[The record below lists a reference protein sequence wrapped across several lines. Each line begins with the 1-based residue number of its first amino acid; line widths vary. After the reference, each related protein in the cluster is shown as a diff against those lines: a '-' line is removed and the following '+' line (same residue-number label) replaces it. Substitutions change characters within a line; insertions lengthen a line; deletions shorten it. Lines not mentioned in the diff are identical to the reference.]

1 MAAGFVRAC
10 RSDKTHRLLLCSSAL
25 GISLFSA
32 SAAIAQSTTQAPAPD
47 APPANAAQATQPASA
62 VDVGDIIVTARRVRE
77 SQQRVPIAITTF
89 SQEALERN
97 RIQTLADLQQFVP
110 SASVTG
116 YNSQNQEWFT
126 LRGQGQTGF
135 ETGGGVGGGPAVVGY
150 LAEVPVNIAGP
161 GLYYDLASI
170 QVLKGPQGTLFGR
183 NTTGGAILFEPRTP
197 TDRLEGFG
205 QVTLGDYG
213 RREFQGAVNVPL
225 TDGVAVRVAGQVG
238 HRDGYTHDVVQDKD
252 YQRRDF
258 DSIRVGLKVTKGD
271 FENYLLGT
279 YTDYRSNGS
288 GYVLLFANPN
298 NPALVAALAAQRALG
313 IRRTQHSVTGEREK
327 GQFLTFIDRASV
339 RLSDQLTLR
348 NIASFTHYRT
358 LRREDE
364 DGSPVISLDS
374 TGPFPGDWQ
383 KDQKVFTE
391 ELQLQ
396 GTFMGDRLSLQTGA
410 YYEHGSNPVN
420 TTFSQQ
426 FAPSFFLDTFRIDQ
440 SNTSKGLYG
449 QGTLAIVPDLR
460 ATAGYRH
467 TWDKVGFGFANA
479 GSATQIPQPGDP
491 CFSVFG
497 SVYPNN
503 CLISDH
509 TKDDGSSY
517 TLGLDWQA
525 SAKTLLYAV
534 TRQGYKSGG
543 FNIIAT
549 QLGATNSAFFR
560 YRPERVRD
568 VEAGLK
574 TDWSLAAA
582 RGRTNL
588 AAYYS
593 KYKDAQ
599 VLTAAVVGSGGVQGV
614 TANAAS
620 ATIWG
625 LELENRLRPTP
636 NIELDLMYSYMN
648 AGYDRYIT
656 PLGNDLSNTPYPNAP
671 KNKVAAGLRFRLPLG
686 TGAGD
691 LWLGGTYTFQDK
703 VYVGIGDNGPGS
715 PGNTQPSYSLVNLR
729 ADWYGMLGSKVD
741 AALFVTNVTNKAY
754 RVTQLDLFNALGF
767 TSASFGE
774 PRMFGATLGY
784 HF

>member
-1 MAAGFVRAC
+1 MAAVVAC
-10 RSDKTHRLLLCSSAL
+10 ALRRVSLQQFLLCSSAL
-25 GISLFSA
+25 VAVVLPTS
-32 SAAIAQSTTQAPAPD
+32 
-47 APPANAAQATQPASA
+47 PASA
-62 VDVGDIIVTARRVRE
+62 QNVNNAPASDAASPQDPKRPLPADQSTLGDIIVTARRVEER
-77 SQQRVPIAITTF
+77 QQRVPVAITSF
-89 SQEALERN
+89 SQESLERN
-97 RIQTLADLQQFVP
+97 RIETLADLQQFVP

-116 YNSQNQEWFT
+116 YNSANQEWFS

-150 LAEVPVNIAGP
+150 LAEVPINIAGP
-161 GLYYDLASI
+161 GLYYDLSSV

-183 NTTGGAILFEPRTP
+183 NTTGGAILFEPRLP
-197 TDRLEGFG
+197 TDHFEGYG
-205 QVTLGDYG
+205 ELTLGNFG
-213 RREFQGAVNVPL
+213 RREFLGALNFPIA
-225 TDGVAVRVAGQVG
+225 DGLDARIAGQIG

-258 DSIRVGLKVTKGD
+258 GSIRAGLKFTKGD
-271 FENYLLGT
+271 FDNYLLGT
-279 YTDYRSNGS
+279 YTEYRTNGS

-298 NPALVAALAAQRALG
+298 NPALVAALANQKAIG
-313 IRRTQHSVTGEREK
+313 VRRTAHSVTGEKER
-327 GQFLTFIDRASV
+327 GQFLTVIDHASLQ
-339 RLSDQLTLR
+339 LSDQLTLR

-364 DGSPVISLDS
+364 DGSPLILLDS
-374 TGPFPGDWQ
+374 TGPLPGDWQ
-383 KDQKVFTE
+383 KDQDVVTE

-396 GTFMGDRLSLQTGA
+396 GRFLADRLTLQTGA
-410 YYEHGSNPVN
+410 YYEHGHNPVN
-420 TTFSQQ
+420 TSFSQQ
-426 FAPSFFLDTFRIDQ
+426 FAPTFFLVTFRIDQ
-440 SNTSKGLYG
+440 NNTSKGLYG
-449 QGTLAIVPDLR
+449 QGTYAILPDLK

-497 SVYPNN
+497 SVFPNN

-517 TLGLDWQA
+517 NLGLDWQA
-525 SAKTLLYAV
+525 TQKTLLYVA

-568 VEAGLK
+568 AELGLK
-574 TDWSLAAA
+574 TDWSLGGAP
-582 RGRTNL
+582 GRSNL

-599 VLTAAVVGSGGVQGV
+599 VLTAAVVGAGGVQGV

-625 LELENRLRPTP
+625 IEAENSFRPTP
-636 NIELDLMYSYMN
+636 GIELDLTYSYLN

-656 PLGNDLSNTPYPNAP
+656 PLGNDLTHTPFPNAP
-671 KNKVAAGLRFRLPLG
+671 KNKVAAGARFQLPIGRRAG
-686 TGAGD
+686 T

-703 VYVGIGDNGPGS
+703 IYVGIGDNGPGS
-715 PGNTQPSYSLVNLR
+715 PGNIQPSYSLVNLR
-729 ADWYGMLGSKVD
+729 ADWYNVMGSRFD

-754 RVTQLDLFNALGF
+754 HVTQLDLFNALGF
-767 TSASFGE
+767 TAASFGE
-774 PRMFGATLGY
+774 PRMFGGTVGY

>member
-1 MAAGFVRAC
+1 MTFAFR
-10 RSDKTHRLLLCSSAL
+10 DNFRLGNYRPLLCSTALAMALLSAPSAAL
-25 GISLFSA
+25 AQASASTDSAQSA
-32 SAAIAQSTTQAPAPD
+32 SAGQPQKASPAD
-47 APPANAAQATQPASA
+47 LNE
-62 VDVGDIIVTARRVRE
+62 IIVTARRVQE

-89 SQEALERN
+89 SQESLERN
-97 RIQTLADLQQFVP
+97 RIQSLSDLQQFVP

-161 GLYYDLASI
+161 GLYYDLASV

-183 NTTGGAILFEPRTP
+183 NTTGGAILFEPRLP
-197 TDRLEGFG
+197 TDHMEGFAR
-205 QVTLGDYG
+205 VTVGDYG
-213 RREFQGAVNVPL
+213 RREFQGALNVPIA
-225 TDGVAVRVAGQVG
+225 DGLALRVAGQIG
-238 HRDGYTHDVVQDKD
+238 HRNGYTHDVVQDRD

-258 DSIRVGLKVTKGD
+258 DAVRVGLRFTKGGFD
-271 FENYLLGT
+271 NYLLGT

-288 GYVLLFANPN
+288 GYILLFANPFS
-298 NPALVAALAAQRALG
+298 PPLLSALAAQNALG

-327 GQFLTFIDRASV
+327 GQFLTFIDRASL
-339 RLSDQLTLR
+339 RLSDALTLR
-348 NIASFTHYRT
+348 NIVSFTHYRT

-374 TGPFPGDWQ
+374 TGPLPGDWQ
-383 KDQKVFTE
+383 KDQNVFTE
-391 ELQLQ
+391 EMQLQ
-396 GTFMGDRLSLQTGA
+396 GKFMGDRLMLQTGA
-410 YYEHGSNPVN
+410 YYEHGHNPVN

-426 FAPSFFLDTFRIDQ
+426 FAPSFFLVTFRINQ

-449 QGTLAIVPDLR
+449 QGTFALTPNLR

-467 TWDKVGFGFANA
+467 TWDKVGFGFANT
-479 GSATQIPQPGDP
+479 GSATQIPKPGDP

-497 SVYPNN
+497 SVYPTN
-503 CLISDH
+503 CLISDS
-509 TKDDGSSY
+509 TKDNGSSY
-517 TLGLDWQA
+517 TLGLDWQVTP
-525 SAKTLLYAV
+525 KTLLYVV

-568 VEAGLK
+568 VEAGVK
-574 TDWSLAAA
+574 ADWSIGTA
-582 RGRTNL
+582 RGRTNI

-599 VLTAAVVGSGGVQGV
+599 VLTAAVVGGGGVQGV
-614 TANAAS
+614 TANAAG

-625 LELENRLRPTP
+625 IEAENTLRPTP
-636 NIELDLMYSYMN
+636 DVELNLVYSYMN

-656 PLGNDLSNTPYPNAP
+656 PLGNDLTNTPYSNAP
-671 KNKVAAGLRFRLPLG
+671 KHKVAAGARFRLPLG
-686 TGAGD
+686 ANAGE
-691 LWLGGTYTFQDK
+691 LWIGGTYTFQDK

-715 PGNTQPSYSLVNLR
+715 PGNTQPSYGLVNLR
-729 ADWYGMLGSKVD
+729 ADWNNVLGSKID
-741 AALFVTNVTNKAY
+741 AALFATNVTNKAY
-754 RVTQLDLFNALGF
+754 RVTQLDLYNALGF
-767 TSASFGE
+767 TAASFGE
-774 PRMFGATLGY
+774 PRMFGGSLGY
-784 HF
+784 RF

>member
-1 MAAGFVRAC
+1 MTAGFGDAKGRDII
-10 RSDKTHRLLLCSSAL
+10 RGWLFCSSTIGAL
-25 GISLFSA
+25 ILSAPA
-32 SAAIAQSTTQAPAPD
+32 SAQSAPD
-47 APPANAAQATQPASA
+47 ASGVQTDQKANSSTAPDLT
-62 VDVGDIIVTARRVRE
+62 DIIVTARRVE
-77 SQQRVPIAITTF
+77 ENQQRVPIAITTF
-89 SQEALERN
+89 SQESLERN
-97 RIQTLADLQQFVP
+97 RIQTLADLAQFVP

-150 LAEVPVNIAGP
+150 LAEVPINIAGP
-161 GLYYDLASI
+161 GLYYDLASV

-183 NTTGGAILFEPRTP
+183 NTTGGAILFEPRLP
-197 TDRLEGFG
+197 TDHFEGYG
-205 QVTLGDYG
+205 QLTLGDYG
-213 RREFQGAVNVPL
+213 RREFLGAINIPMA
-225 TDGVAVRVAGQVG
+225 DGLALRVAGQIG
-238 HRDGYTHDVVQDKD
+238 HRDGYTRDVIQDKD

-258 DSIRVGLKVTKGD
+258 YSARVGLKFTRGD

-279 YTDYRSNGS
+279 YTDYRTNGS
-288 GYVLLFANPN
+288 GYILLFANPF
-298 NPALVAALAAQRALG
+298 NPALVAALAEQKELG
-313 IRRTQHSVTGEREK
+313 NRKTEHSVTGEKER
-327 GQFLTFIDRASV
+327 GQFLTFIDRASL

-374 TGPFPGDWQ
+374 TGPLPGDWQ
-383 KDQKVFTE
+383 KDQNVFTE

-396 GTFMGDRLSLQTGA
+396 GQFMADRLTLQTGA
-410 YYEHGSNPVN
+410 YYEHGHNPVN
-420 TTFSQQ
+420 TSFSQQ
-426 FAPSFFLDTFRIDQ
+426 FAPSFFLVTFRIDQ
-440 SNTSKGLYG
+440 SNISKGLYG
-449 QGTLAIVPDLR
+449 QGTFALLPNLK

-497 SVYPNN
+497 SVFPNN
-503 CLISDH
+503 CLISDS

-525 SAKTLLYAV
+525 TQKTLLYVV

-549 QLGATNSAFFR
+549 QLGATDSAFFR

-568 VEAGLK
+568 VEVGVK
-574 TDWSLAAA
+574 TDWSLGEAH
-582 RGRTNL
+582 GRTNV

-599 VLTAAVVGSGGVQGV
+599 VLTAAVVGAGGVQGV

-625 LELENRLRPTP
+625 IELENMMRPTP
-636 NIELDLMYSYMN
+636 SIELNLTYSYLN

-656 PLGNDLSNTPYPNAP
+656 PLGNDLTHTPYPNAP
-671 KNKVAAGLRFRLPLG
+671 KNKVAAGARFRLPLG
-686 TGAGD
+686 QGAGEF
-691 LWLGGTYTFQDK
+691 WIGGTYTFQDK
-703 VYVGIGDNGPGS
+703 IYVGIGDNGPGS
-715 PGNTQPSYSLVNLR
+715 PGNIQPSYSLINLR
-729 ADWYGMLGSKVD
+729 ADWYSLLGSKID
-741 AALFVTNVTNKAY
+741 AALFVTNATNKAY
-754 RVTQLDLFNALGF
+754 HVTQLDLFNALGF
-767 TSASFGE
+767 TAASFGE
-774 PRMFGATLGY
+774 PRMFGGTVSY

>member
-1 MAAGFVRAC
+1 MTAAFVRA
-10 RSDKTHRLLLCSSAL
+10 RRRGITHSMLLCSTMLGVSIFCASPAAAQTSAE
-25 GISLFSA
+25 A
-32 SAAIAQSTTQAPAPD
+32 PEAEVAAPQTVRAAQSRGTPE
-47 APPANAAQATQPASA
+47 
-62 VDVGDIIVTARRVRE
+62 VGEIIVTARRVQE
-77 SQQRVPIAITTF
+77 SQQRVPVAITTF
-89 SQEALERN
+89 SQESLERN

-150 LAEVPVNIAGP
+150 LAEVPINIAGP
-161 GLYYDLASI
+161 GLYYDLASV

-197 TDRLEGFG
+197 TDRFEGNA
-205 QVTLGDYG
+205 QITLGDYG
-213 RREFQGAVNVPL
+213 RRELQGAINLPI
-225 TDGVAVRVAGQVG
+225 TDGLALRIAGQVG
-238 HRDGYTHDVVQDKD
+238 HRDGYIHDVVQNRD

-258 DSIRVGLKVTKGD
+258 DSVRLGLKFTKGD

-288 GYVLLFANPN
+288 GYILLFANPN
-298 NPALVAALAAQRALG
+298 NPALVAALAAQKALG
-313 IRRTQHSVTGEREK
+313 IRQTQHSVTGEREK
-327 GQFLTFIDRASV
+327 GQFLTVIDRASF

-364 DGSPVISLDS
+364 DGSPLISLDS

-396 GTFMGDRLSLQTGA
+396 GKFMGDRLLLQTGA
-410 YYEHGSNPVN
+410 YYEHESNPKN

-426 FAPSFFLDTFRIDQ
+426 FAPTFFLDTFRIDQ
-440 SNTSKGLYG
+440 SNTSKGLYA
-449 QGTLAIVPDLR
+449 QGTLTLVPDLR

-467 TWDKVGFGFANA
+467 TWDRVGFGFANA
-479 GSATQIPQPGDP
+479 GSATQVPQPGDP

-525 SAKTLLYAV
+525 SGKTLFYV
-534 TRQGYKSGG
+534 VSRQGYKSGG

-568 VEAGLK
+568 VEFGLK
-574 TDWSLAAA
+574 SDWSIGTA
-582 RGRTNL
+582 RGRTNI

-625 LELENRLRPTP
+625 LELENTLRPTTDV
-636 NIELDLMYSYMN
+636 ELNLVYSYMN

-671 KNKVAAGLRFRLPLG
+671 KNKVAAGARVRLPVG
-686 TGAGD
+686 KGAGD
-691 LWLGGTYTFQDK
+691 LWIGGTYTFQDK
-703 VYVGIGDNGPGS
+703 IYVGIGDNGPGS
-715 PGNTQPSYSLVNLR
+715 PGNTQPSYGLVNLR
-729 ADWYGMLGSKVD
+729 ADWYGVLGSKVD
-741 AALFVTNVTNKAY
+741 AALFVTNATNKAY
-754 RVTQLDLFNALGF
+754 HVTQLDLYNALGF

-774 PRMFGATLGY
+774 PRMFGGSLGY
-784 HF
+784 RF